1 MIDIIYTVLNKNK
14 LSIRNDAIVGD
25 TNDTR
30 KEKKKITRQ
39 NDIKRNVVKNN
50 LEKSEER
57 KVGRKEKLRRF
68 VP

>member
-39 NDIKRNVVKNN
+39 KN
-50 LEKSEER
+50 K
-57 KVGRKEKLRRF
+57 K
-68 VP
+68 